1 MPEPLNILVVE
12 DDPQLRDA
20 LCLTLECAGH
30 RVLGAA
36 DGQAALRLLDREAFN
51 LVVSDLRM
59 QPMDGI
65 ELLKA
70 IRGRETH
77 LPVLLMT
84 AFGDVDKAVSAMRAG
99 ACDFLLKPFEPKV
112 LLEHVAR
119 YAARPERAEGVVLDY
134 DRDGRIVGMEV
145 LDARR
150 YLSPDLLDRS
160 AA

>member
-1 MPEPLNILVVE
+1 MPEPLSILVVE
-12 DDPQLRDA
+12 DDLQLRDA

-36 DGQAALRLLDREAFN
+36 DGPAALRLLEREAFN

-65 ELLKA
+65 ELLRA
-70 IRGRETH
+70 IRANSPH

-99 ACDFLLKPFEPKV
+99 ACDFLLKPFEPRA
-112 LLEHVAR
+112 LLEHVA
-119 YAARPERAEGVVLDY
+119 ASKLE
-134 DRDGRIVGMEV
+134 
-145 LDARR
+145 
-150 YLSPDLLDRS
+150 
-160 AA
+160 